1 MELRLPGFKSVT
13 LRPHFQP
20 GPSPALYEVNN
31 LLLGSSSSSFFF
43 FFLDLLTT
51 KSESPIFELG
61 NDS

>member
-1 MELRLPGFKSVT
+1 MRSTIYFWV
-13 LRPHFQP
+13 
-20 GPSPALYEVNN
+20 
-31 LLLGSSSSSFFF
+31 LLLLLFF